1 MLLAISSP
9 EHRHPT
15 NSQPSLQTFNCHQ
28 PATKVFVLELI
39 AYKGDSAMA
48 PINVET
54 HDRVKTQTFT
64 DLSREAVSERR
75 FQR

>member
-1 MLLAISSP
+1 
-9 EHRHPT
+9 
-15 NSQPSLQTFNCHQ
+15 
-28 PATKVFVLELI
+28 
-39 AYKGDSAMA
+39 MA